1 MDRRLLAAI
10 GLMLIVAILPSIL
23 WPPQKAA
30 DRRIGGS
37 ADSVTADSG
46 TAPVPA
52 APQAAPQDRPAVD
65 PSIRRSADPSTRP
78 PADTVAERRVVVES
92 GLYRY
97 EFSTLGARL
106 VGAVLHQYQ
115 AFAPGTD
122 SVAQVLPTDGRFL
135 AYRFVTGRD
144 TLDIASWSFE
154 PDADT
159 VRVTAEGAALT
170 WVGRR
175 GGREVRIIQRFEP
188 DDYAF
193 HVSGEVAGGPEGY
206 ALITIGPRLR
216 SIDGDTTADIR
227 SYGVVTKAG
236 RTERVNYR
244 SLGPGEQRQLAGP
257 FEWVAIKSRYFV
269 AAVMSLESGA
279 PQFGGVLATGGQRTG
294 GQQSHV
300 DVVTSLPAPRG
311 EFGHSVYLG
320 PLEYRRLKAIGHDF
334 EDVNPYGWI
343 FRPIIRP
350 FANFI
355 MLILLWMH
363 ETLRIGYGWVL
374 VVFGILVRV
383 VLWPLNQ
390 KAMRSATGMQV
401 IQPEIKAI
409 QEKYA
414 GRRDLK
420 DQQKMQQEIMATY
433 KAHGVNPLGGCLP
446 MLIPMPVLF
455 ALFFVF
461 MNTIEFRGVSFLW
474 LPDLSRPDPFYIIPI
489 VMGASMFAL
498 SWIGQRGLP
507 PNPQTKMMMYIMPA
521 VFTFMFLNFSSG
533 LNLYY
538 AVSNVASL
546 PQQWLISIERRR
558 RLGARNSGAKG

>member
-23 WPPQKAA
+23 WPPKRPA
-30 DRRIGGS
+30 GGRPGGP
-37 ADSVTADSG
+37 ADSLTATDSAVVTPVDTP
-46 TAPVPA
+46 TAQPRPSVEPPSAGPPA
-52 APQAAPQDRPAVD
+52 
-65 PSIRRSADPSTRP
+65 RP
-78 PADTVAERRVVVES
+78 PVDSTVPDRRVVVES

-97 EFSTLGARL
+97 EFSARGARL
-106 VGAVLHQYQ
+106 VGATLRQYRS
-115 AFAPGTD
+115 FAAGTD
-122 SVAQVLPTDGRFL
+122 SAAQLLPPDGRFL
-135 AYRFVTGRD
+135 AYRFITGRD
-144 TLDIASWSFE
+144 TLALDSWTFE

-159 VRVTAEGAALT
+159 LRVTGEGAALT
-170 WVGRR
+170 WVGRG
-175 GGREVRIIQRFEP
+175 GGREVRIIQRFQP
-188 DDYAF
+188 DEYLF
-193 HVSGEVAGGPEGY
+193 QVSGAVSGGPEGY
-206 ALITIGPRLR
+206 VLVTLGPRLR
-216 SIDGDTTADIR
+216 SIDGDTTGDIR

-236 RTERVNYR
+236 RTERLDFR
-244 SLGPGEQRQLAGP
+244 SVDPAEQREMPGP

-269 AAVMSLESGA
+269 AAVMSLESSA
-279 PQFGGVLATGGQRTG
+279 PRFGGVVATGGPRTG
-294 GQQSHV
+294 GQQV
-300 DVVTSLPAPRG
+300 NVEVVTSLPAPRG
-311 EFGHSVYLG
+311 EFSHGVYVG
-320 PLEYRRLKAIGHDF
+320 PQEYRRLKAIGHDF

-355 MLILLWMH
+355 VLILLWMH
-363 ETLRIGYGWVL
+363 ETLRLGYGWVL
-374 VVFGILVRV
+374 VLFGLLVRV

-390 KAMRSATGMQV
+390 KAMRSSTAMQV
-401 IQPEIKAI
+401 VQPEIKAI

-414 GRRDLK
+414 GRKDLK

-433 KAHGVNPLGGCLP
+433 KTHGVNPLGGCLP

-461 MNTIEFRGVSFLW
+461 VNTIEFRGVSFLW

-507 PNPQTKMMMYIMPA
+507 PNPQTKMMMYIMPG

-538 AVSNVASL
+538 AVSNLASL

-558 RLGARNSGAKG
+558 KLGQKSGAKG